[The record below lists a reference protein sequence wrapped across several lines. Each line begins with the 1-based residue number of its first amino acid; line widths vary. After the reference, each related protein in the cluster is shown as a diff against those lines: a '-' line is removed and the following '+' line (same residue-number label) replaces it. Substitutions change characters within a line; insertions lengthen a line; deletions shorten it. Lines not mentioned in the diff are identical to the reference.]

1 MYVTTGSGSSGKCG
15 GGGKGGGREEFPRH
29 QETLATTTAMAM
41 ATRTSKSDS
50 FDEKLTKTTLH
61 V

>member
-15 GGGKGGGREEFPRH
+15 GGGKGGEGGVA
-29 QETLATTTAMAM
+29 Q
-41 ATRTSKSDS
+41 TSGNFSKDHGDGSGN
-50 FDEKLTKTTLH
+50 EN